1 MYSTLFKQN
10 NVLIISLKPLNVIVE
25 FAVPSIYVVKDILEI
40 ISRDSQ
46 RPECCMWEI
55 HLYKVHLK
63 RIRRFLSRILD
74 WFNSRMPF
82 FVNKLWLWK
91 CSDSKT
97 VFLFWWQKCY
107 MSPFYLPNRM
117 NSPRLH
123 LLFPVGVKNVQSV
136 QWNHLGF
143 MWL

>member
-10 NVLIISLKPLNVIVE
+10 NVLIISLKPLNAIVE

-46 RPECCMWEI
+46 SAACE
-55 HLYKVHLK
+55 KFTFTKSTK

-74 WFNSRMPF
+74 WFDSKMPF